1 MILKNLSKALGSLGT
16 FVGEI
21 DSEIGK
27 LAVFSLRVKGLSKLS
42 DLLRT
47 SPIKEIAADTYVRFL
62 MQVLV
67 YPAELVIDHEE
78 PKSGQISAE
87 QAAQLGKDTLDK
99 FSDLFLQRHEY
110 LYRESITNRREED
123 GKVIVSF
130 DEGDVIHPKQDNE
143 SPHEYLYRLMVLEKE
158 ALDERTNKIMAGIPK
173 IGMLSDKL
181 LSQYQ
186 TTNLM
191 ASSIFNSIEHYKNA
205 TAAANL
211 ITEPHIFIEPKIS
224 EPKRNLAFLDEIEKH
239 NRLEDERKR
248 KNEQLIQRQEQH
260 LEAMVDIMSQSAE
273 YMRNIDNNQSQ
284 AAIETKKASEE
295 SAAIAMTSINIAR
308 TGIRLAFWGI
318 VLNVFVL
325 TLTAFSAWLTWDS
338 VNSGT
343 QADQGEI
350 QVISAGFDKLSQGFS
365 TLADEMN
372 KANKEKSS
380 SEMALR
386 LSDENSDLKIL
397 IRQQSDQIIQLKN
410 EQAQMQM
417 QIDSLI
423 ASKGKPKPLP

>member
-1 MILKNLSKALGSLGT
+1 
-16 FVGEI
+16 
-21 DSEIGK
+21 
-27 LAVFSLRVKGLSKLS
+27 
-42 DLLRT
+42 
-47 SPIKEIAADTYVRFL
+47 
-62 MQVLV
+62 
-67 YPAELVIDHEE
+67 
-78 PKSGQISAE
+78 
-87 QAAQLGKDTLDK
+87 
-99 FSDLFLQRHEY
+99 
-110 LYRESITNRREED
+110 NRREED

-130 DEGDVIHPKQDNE
+130 DEGEVIHPKQNNE

-350 QVISAGFDKLSQGFS
+350 QVISAGFDKLFQGFS

-386 LSDENSDLKIL
+386 LSDENSD
-397 IRQQSDQIIQLKN
+397 
-410 EQAQMQM
+410 
-417 QIDSLI
+417 
-423 ASKGKPKPLP
+423 